1 MLRTITLLF
10 AAVAMIAATSVVSDA
25 RVLDRALVG
34 DDRDEA
40 FDEFERLLPMASAS
54 DNEENVEEVKDVLT
68 KGKSP
73 WLTVAAVE
81 AVRQA
86 EKDKPGSGKVF
97 FDDVL
102 ALMTKDFKKL
112 HKEEIVP
119 LNVIACLGELASGD
133 DDLTLKVVRAFIEW
147 QRWSDSNVVRLR
159 HMIER
164 VLLDL
169 CEEDCAFNP
178 DTLTFWEWWLR
189 NKENA
194 QDPKEADKPPE
205 KKSKTAPI
213 IFKEPMVGT
222 HVVFVIDVSD
232 SMKWPIKDEDIEKIK
247 KKAPH
252 LPWDEMSD
260 PPSAM
265 DLAKAELAY
274 SLDQLRPDASE
285 DGKKKKKGSKGS
297 RNDEEMRQFAIVT
310 YSTEIE
316 LFTEGWIEATDKNC
330 NKWMGNVDDL
340 ETDSLTNIHGAL
352 TEAFQLNDKGK
363 KPSVRGIPVDK
374 ECVLTGAHTIV
385 FLTDG
390 YPTWSDDSDAQTG
403 ENQWGHAIGDGE
415 YVKAEKLI
423 ELQRTFN
430 RFRKVTVN
438 TVGIGIH
445 DKELMKAFAKDSGGG
460 YTDWGC
466 GIDYGQGSKDD

>member
-1 MLRTITLLF
+1 MLRTISLLF
-10 AAVAMIAATSVVSDA
+10 AVAALIAASSVTTDA
-25 RVLDRALVG
+25 RVRDRVLVK
-34 DDRDEA
+34 DDRGEA
-40 FDEFERLLPMASAS
+40 FDEFERLLPMATAS
-54 DNEENVEEVKDVLT
+54 DDEKNVEEVLDVLT

-73 WLTVAAVE
+73 WLTLAAIE

-86 EKDKPGSGKVF
+86 DLDKNGSGAVF

-102 ALMTKDFKKL
+102 ALMGEDFDKL
-112 HKEEIVP
+112 HKEELVP
-119 LNVIACLGELASGD
+119 LNVIACLGQLAKGD
-133 DDLTLKVVRAFIEW
+133 DDKTLKVVRAFIDW
-147 QRWSDSNVVRLR
+147 QRWSENSVVRLR
-159 HMIER
+159 HMVER
-164 VLLDL
+164 VLMDL
-169 CEEDCAFNP
+169 CEEDCAFNA

-189 NKENA
+189 QKENK
-194 QDPKEADKPPE
+194 QDPKEGDKPPE

-232 SMKWPIKDEDIEKIK
+232 SMKWPIKDDDIEKIK
-247 KKAPH
+247 KKTSH
-252 LPWDEMSD
+252 LNWDEMRD
-260 PPSAM
+260 PPTAM
-265 DLAKAELAY
+265 DLAKAELMH
-274 SLDQLRPDASE
+274 SIDKLRPDKNE

-297 RNDEEMRQFAIVT
+297 KKDQEMRQFAIIT
-310 YSTEIE
+310 YSKEMVD
-316 LFTEGWIEATDKNC
+316 FTEGWVEATDKNC
-330 NKWMGNVDDL
+330 NSWMDDVDQL

-352 TEAFQLNDKGK
+352 MEAFSLNDSGK
-363 KPSVRGIPVDK
+363 RPSERGIPVDK

-390 YPTWSDDSDAQTG
+390 YPTWSVDSTDSTG
-403 ENQWGHAIGDGE
+403 ENQWGHAIGNGE

-430 RFRKVTVN
+430 RFRKVVVN

-445 DKELMKAFAKDSGGG
+445 DKELMKAFAKDTGGG

-466 GIDYGQGSKDD
+466 GIDYGQK

>member
-1 MLRTITLLF
+1 MLRNLTLLM
-10 AAVAMIAATSVVSDA
+10 AVAAMLAAFTVSSDA
-25 RVLDRALVG
+25 RVRDRVLVK
-34 DDRDEA
+34 DDRNEA
-40 FDEFERLLPMASAS
+40 FDEFERLLPMVKDGS
-54 DNEENVEEVKDVLT
+54 NPEEVREVLT

-86 EKDKPGSGKVF
+86 ELDQKGSGQVF

-102 ALMTKDFKKL
+102 SLMGKDFDKL

-119 LNVIACLGELASGD
+119 LNVIACLGVLADGD
-133 DDLTLKVVRAFIEW
+133 DEKSVRVVRAFIDW
-147 QRWSDSNVVRLR
+147 QRWSDNRIVRLR
-159 HMIER
+159 HMAER
-164 VLLDL
+164 VLFDL
-169 CEEDCAFNP
+169 CEEDCAFNAE
-178 DTLTFWEWWLR
+178 TLTFWEWWLR
-189 NKENA
+189 QKETK
-194 QDPKEADKPPE
+194 QDPKAGDKAPE

-232 SMKWPIKDEDIEKIK
+232 SMKWPIKDADIEKIRK
-247 KKAPH
+247 KTDH
-252 LPWDEMSD
+252 LDWDKMPS

-265 DLAKAELAY
+265 DLAKAELIH
-274 SLDQLRPDASE
+274 SLNKLRPDTTE
-285 DGKKKKKGSKGS
+285 RGGKKKGSKGS
-297 RNDEEMRQFAIVT
+297 KNDEEMRQFAIVT

-316 LFTEGWIEATDKNC
+316 LFTDGWVEATDKNC
-330 NKWMGNVDDL
+330 DKWMGNVDDL

-352 TEAFQLNDKGK
+352 MEAFQLNASGK
-363 KPSVRGIPVDK
+363 KPSESSIPVDK
-374 ECVLTGAHTIV
+374 ESVLTGAHTIV

-390 YPTWSDDSDAQTG
+390 YPTWSNDSSDQTAQ
-403 ENQWGHAIGDGE
+403 NQWGHAIGNGE

-423 ELQRTFN
+423 ELQRTYN

-466 GIDYGQGSKDD
+466 GIDYGQK